1 METEDANKIEGWINL
16 QLREEWP
23 DAESSGHE
31 IRSGDHFPIR
41 TDYRDSWLIVGPRA
55 YRRLSVDELTK
66 FLDEE
71 HWLARL
77 KAEKCLR
84 VEMPRLRPALV
95 QPPELL
101 V

>member
-1 METEDANKIEGWINL
+1 MPSP
-16 QLREEWP
+16 RVM
-23 DAESSGHE
+23 
-31 IRSGDHFPIR
+31 RSGGGDHYFPIR

-84 VEMPRLRPALV
+84 VEMPRLQPVLV